1 MTQFI
6 ILALVAFFI
15 YWLTKGYSSNTHT
28 YSKKQFQNFEPN
40 KEQLAKS
47 ELGLFVALVAKVA
60 KADGRVDE
68 LEAQLIGNMFDD
80 ISGIFPQPLS
90 IKELLKEIFDHE
102 KQISSNLEVVAS
114 QLYETLGG
122 DVHKR
127 NRMMQFLIH
136 LSYID
141 GVLSHSE
148 ETMLHTIAHHL
159 RISSHELNTMM
170 EQFGSMHANSTKE
183 SSIQEAYKLLELAQD
198 ASNDD
203 VKKAYRAKVRQFHP
217 DIIKSQGASEE
228 YLKEATIKVQEINA
242 AYEMIKK
249 SRGM

>member
-1 MTQFI
+1 
-6 ILALVAFFI
+6 
-15 YWLTKGYSSNTHT
+15 
-28 YSKKQFQNFEPN
+28 
-40 KEQLAKS
+40 
-47 ELGLFVALVAKVA
+47 
-60 KADGRVDE
+60 
-68 LEAQLIGNMFDD
+68 
-80 ISGIFPQPLS
+80 
-90 IKELLKEIFDHE
+90 
-102 KQISSNLEVVAS
+102 
-114 QLYETLGG
+114 
-122 DVHKR
+122 
-127 NRMMQFLIH
+127 
-136 LSYID
+136 
-141 GVLSHSE
+141 
-148 ETMLHTIAHHL
+148 
-159 RISSHELNTMM
+159 MM